1 MFIGA
6 LSSLKQKKIKR
17 LLAYSSI
24 SHVGFILIGF
34 AANTLNNIPYI
45 IFYILIYINM
55 SINLWCSYLG
65 LIINKKPIKYITELT
80 NLAKENKVLS
90 LIIIINLFSL
100 AGIPPL
106 AGFFSKFF
114 IFLTAIKLNHF
125 NLIFFAV
132 IISIISSFYYLK
144 IIKIIF
150 FEKLLKKK
158 LFSKIQKQI
167 SFLLLLNTQFI
178 LFLFI
183 KPSLLLVIL
192 NKIYLLLLI

>member
-34 AANTLNNIPYI
+34 ATNTINNIPYI
-45 IFYILIYINM
+45 IFYILIYISM
-55 SINLWCSYLG
+55 SINLWGSYLS
-65 LIINKKPIKYITELT
+65 LIVNQKPIKYLTELT
-80 NLAKENKVLS
+80 NLARENKILS
-90 LIIIINLFSL
+90 IIITLNLFSL

-114 IFLTAIKLNHF
+114 IFLTAIKTNHF

-132 IISIISSFYYLK
+132 LISIISSFYYLK

-150 FEKLLKKK
+150 FEKLLKQKF
-158 LFSKIQKQI
+158 FSKIEKQV
-167 SFLLLLNTQFI
+167 SFLLLLNT
-178 LFLFI
+178 LFI
-183 KPSLLLVIL
+183 FFFF
-192 NKIYLLLLI
+192 